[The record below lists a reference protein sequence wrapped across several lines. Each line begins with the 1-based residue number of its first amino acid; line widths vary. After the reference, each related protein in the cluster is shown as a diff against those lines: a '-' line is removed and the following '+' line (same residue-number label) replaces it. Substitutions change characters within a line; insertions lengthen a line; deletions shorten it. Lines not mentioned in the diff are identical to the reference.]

1 MNKPKLKRKRIK
13 LECLECHAVFDN
25 DYRKRHERTCH
36 EGKRVRVA
44 HKDAPPNPFQAA
56 ISRRPK
62 QSDEKLENRQ
72 EDAED
77 QEQNKD
83 VFLAKEREDGKLIN
97 GYVSVV
103 SQLFTVIILSYV

>member
-13 LECLECHAVFDN
+13 LECLECHAVFDD
-25 DYRKRHERTCH
+25 DYRERHERTCH

-44 HKDAPPNPFQAA
+44 HKDAPPKPLQAA

-83 VFLAKEREDGKLIN
+83 VFLAKEKEDGKSIN

-103 SQLFTVIILSYV
+103 SQLFTVIILSCV